1 MLNPLVDVERKR
13 STEVGGELVTIN
25 VNEQILDGAQQQ
37 KLHKQ
42 TTRCVPTADTG
53 HSVMVDTVPRQQ
65 TPVTLSWWTLCGPTA
80 DTGHSVMVDTL
91 CPDSRHRSLCHGGH
105 SVPRQQ
111 TSVTVSRWTLCAPI
125 ADTGHSVMVDNVS
138 HCQQGLT
145 C

>member
-42 TTRCVPTADTG
+42 TTRCAPTADTG
-53 HSVMVDTVPRQQ
+53 HSVR
-65 TPVTLSWWTLCGPTA
+65 
-80 DTGHSVMVDTL
+80 VDTL

-111 TSVTVSRWTLCAPI
+111 TPVTLSRWTLCAPT
-125 ADTGHSVMVDNVS
+125 ADTGHSVRVDTLCPDSRHRSLCHGGHSVP
-138 HCQQGLT
+138 
-145 C
+145 